1 MTVSTAFARGGAEGP
16 RPQPRSVVEK
26 GWEIDEE
33 TGKEKRTRRSVQGC
47 GVDGLESG
55 HRYRVD
61 VEREAIEGAWW
72 RDGTKEDVMVEE
84 GSREWNLSEVE
95 PGEGT
100 LEVVGGEIP
109 GVEFE
114 VL

>member
-1 MTVSTAFARGGAEGP
+1 M
-16 RPQPRSVVEK
+16 VEK

-33 TGKEKRTRRSVQGC
+33 TGKERRIRRSICGC

-61 VEREAIEGAWW
+61 VERKAIEEVWW
-72 RDGTKEDVMVEE
+72 RYGTKEDVMVDQ
-84 GSREWNLSEVE
+84 GSHDWNLSEVKRE
-95 PGEGT
+95 EGN
-100 LEVVGGEIP
+100 LEVVGEIS

-114 VL
+114 VR

>member
-1 MTVSTAFARGGAEGP
+1 M
-16 RPQPRSVVEK
+16 VER

-33 TGKEKRTRRSVQGC
+33 TGKEKKTRRSVLGC

-61 VEREAIEGAWW
+61 VDREDIEGVWW
-72 RDGTKEDVMVEE
+72 RHGTKEDVMVEK
-84 GSREWNLSEVE
+84 GSRGRNLSEVE
-95 PGEGT
+95 PEEGT
-100 LEVVGGEIP
+100 LEVVGEIV